1 MPPPGKETIL
11 DFLAG
16 DTATFSAGG
25 ERDPAT
31 RTWLDPHVLITRLH
45 GLGPER
51 APTQCLSRTYTK
63 RQFAHEVPAKEL
75 VRDPTL
81 EVRTMP
87 CNSPTCNSDQVVLD
101 ASDREALRLRYTCL
115 RCQCQWSD

>member
-1 MPPPGKETIL
+1 MTSPGKGSIL
-11 DFLAG
+11 DYLAG
-16 DTATFSAGG
+16 DTATFNAGG
-25 ERDPAT
+25 KRDPVT
-31 RTWLDPHVLITRLH
+31 RTWHDPHVLITRLH

-81 EVRTMP
+81 EVRAMP
-87 CNSPTCNSDQVVLD
+87 CKDPACGSDQVVLD